1 MFLPKSFCIHLF
13 VEGKHPHTLSESN
26 SPDTPISATQ
36 DSGISLGSPSFL
48 NCKCGN
54 CTCDTYLAR
63 GCPEGSFPYL
73 DTISMSVQDREQFET
88 QLRSET
94 IKINRSFD
102 NVATATKISFQRMQ
116 VSLED
121 ICMNVKNLQPS
132 IELMSERSF
141 SLFKWKTMGEC
152 FSHLAS
158 YWSWFNTF
166 ILEQLIN
173 HYGTEEDNERMALY
187 LERRRV
193 FLKRGIFYIPQDAY
207 GDKREENSKR
217 LVLKLAGPGYNSNET
232 EATVLKQ
239 LQTLVY
245 KTLQKHAEL
254 LKVRKGCLEMTFQI
268 PDQDVPHLSQEQKSA
283 LSQKGVIS
291 LTIEGEVYFQVDI
304 HVLEYVLPRA

>member
-1 MFLPKSFCIHLF
+1 
-13 VEGKHPHTLSESN
+13 
-26 SPDTPISATQ
+26 
-36 DSGISLGSPSFL
+36 
-48 NCKCGN
+48 
-54 CTCDTYLAR
+54 
-63 GCPEGSFPYL
+63 
-73 DTISMSVQDREQFET
+73 MSVQDREQFET

-141 SLFKWKTMGEC
+141 SLLKWKTMGEC

-166 ILEQLIN
+166 ILEQLID
-173 HYGTEEDNERMALY
+173 HYGKEEDKKRMALY
-187 LERRRV
+187 LERRSS

-207 GDKREENSKR
+207 GNKREENSKR
-217 LVLKLAGPGYNSNET
+217 LVLKLASSVYNSS
-232 EATVLKQ
+232 EATCLKQ
-239 LQTLVY
+239 LQIFVY
-245 KTLQKHAEL
+245 ETLQKHAEL
-254 LKVRKGCLEMTFQI
+254 LEVKKGCLEMTFQI